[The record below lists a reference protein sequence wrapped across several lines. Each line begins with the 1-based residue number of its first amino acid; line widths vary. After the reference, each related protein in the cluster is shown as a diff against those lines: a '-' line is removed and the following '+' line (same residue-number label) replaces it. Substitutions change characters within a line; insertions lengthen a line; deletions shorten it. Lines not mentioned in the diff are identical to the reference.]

1 MSEVYAVQNP
11 MLRYATQI
19 GWDYISRP
27 EAMQRRNGDAKE
39 LYFTDTLKTQL
50 LKLNPGV
57 VNPDRV
63 EDIIRRLKLI
73 QPTIEGNYQALS
85 WLRGEQSVF
94 VPGENR
100 ERNVTLIDFDTPD
113 NNIFH
118 VTDEWRQEGTRF
130 PNRADAVFLING
142 IPVAVAETKGEGVAE
157 GLAKGIDQIRR
168 YHNQTPEMM
177 ISSQVFEVTELW
189 NFWYGVTWNTSRKNL
204 FDWKEE
210 SSNDDGE
217 VKEGNYERK
226 IKTFF
231 DRQRFLQI
239 LREYIIFITK
249 DDQLT
254 KVILRQ
260 HQTRAVEKVIQRVQ
274 DPNKRHGLIWHTQG
288 SGKTLTMITIAAL
301 LLRNVGEGEKPTVL
315 MVIDRNE
322 LENQLF
328 KNIAGYGI
336 TSFRVAEN
344 KQDLEDIIA
353 SDYRGLV
360 VAMIHKFDKMK
371 ARNERSSI
379 TVLVDEAHRTTGG
392 DLGNYLM
399 ASLPNATYIGFT
411 GTPISRLAQGKS
423 TFQVFGVDDA
433 DQKYTLDQYST
444 AESIKDGTT
453 LKLNY
458 ALARSD
464 LLVNREL
471 LEQEFFNLQE
481 TEGISD
487 IGELNA
493 ILDRAVNLKSAL
505 KSEERVDK
513 IAKFVAEHFRQYV
526 ETMGFKAFLVGVDRP
541 ACVLYKQALD
551 KYLPPEYS
559 QVVYSQSTDEGLRE
573 YNLTDA
579 QEKEVRK
586 AFIKKCVGSKVVT
599 LSDAAISF
607 VQSRP
612 KDFVYNQPSQTL
624 TIIGY
629 CSAQD
634 AERLENLCSKVDAA
648 TAIRELY
655 EEYKKRL
662 PKILIVTE
670 KLLTGFDAPILYC
683 MYLDKPMRDHVLLQ
697 AIARVNRPYED
708 DDGLI
713 KPFGFVLDFVGIFDQ
728 NLQRALAFESQEV
741 EAIIQNVDVL
751 KNLFATLMRET
762 APQYLTLTRGWDDK
776 AKERAAAHFADK
788 DARQQFFKFVRRLQ
802 SLYDILSPD
811 AFLEPFMENYKALVK
826 LYGTIRNAYSDS
838 PYVDKELTAKTKEL
852 LRQNISISDLE
863 MPGVIYE
870 LGAEQLAEL
879 RQSDTTDTVKVLNL
893 SKALGN
899 VVREKLAQSP
909 FLLSIGERADK
920 VIQAYENR
928 QINTQSALE
937 QLEQIAQ
944 ECVDAESAHQ
954 RLDVDENT
962 FAIYTVLKQVV
973 ENLDVEQAR
982 AINTIYSNFPDYQWD
997 ERQETELRTEI
1008 YAALHPI
1015 AGSVKQ
1021 TIEVTNNLLKL
1032 QRV

>member
-1 MSEVYAVQNP
+1 MSEASAVQNP
-11 MLRYATQI
+11 MLRYADQI
-19 GWDYISRP
+19 GWDYISRT
-27 EAMQRRNGDAKE
+27 EALQRRGGAAG
-39 LYFTDTLKTQL
+39 LYFTDILKTQL

-57 VNPDRV
+57 VNSDRS

-73 QPTIEGNYQALS
+73 PPTIEGNSQVLS

-94 VPGENR
+94 VSNENR
-100 ERNVTLIDFDTPD
+100 ERNVKLIDFENPE

-130 PNRADAVFLING
+130 PNRADIVFLING

-204 FDWKEE
+204 FDWKE
-210 SSNDDGE
+210 S
-217 VKEGNYERK
+217 GNKQVEIKAGDYERK

-231 DRQRFLQI
+231 DRQRFLQV
-239 LREYIIFITK
+239 LREYIIFLTK

-260 HQTRAVEKVIQRVQ
+260 HQTRAVEKVIHRVQ
-274 DPNKRHGLIWHTQG
+274 DPSKRHGLIWHTQG
-288 SGKTLTMITIAAL
+288 SGKTLTMITIAAS
-301 LLRNVGEGEKPTVL
+301 LLRNVGAGEKPTVL

-322 LENQLF
+322 LENQLD
-328 KNIAGYGI
+328 KNLKGYGI
-336 TSFRVAEN
+336 GKYELAEN

-379 TVLVDEAHRTTGG
+379 TILVDEAHRTTGG

-433 DQKYTLDQYST
+433 EQGYTLDKYDT
-444 AESIKDGTT
+444 AESIADGTT

-487 IGELNA
+487 IEELNA
-493 ILDRAVNLKSAL
+493 ILNRAVNLKSAL
-505 KSEERVDK
+505 KAKERVDE

-526 ETMGFKAFLVGVDRP
+526 ELMGFKAFLVGVDRP

-551 KYLPPEYS
+551 KYLPAEYS
-559 QVVYSQSTDEGLRE
+559 QVVYSSSTEEGLRE
-573 YNLTDA
+573 YNLTQT

-586 AFIKKCVGSKVVT
+586 SFIKKSVVSKVVN
-599 LSDAAISF
+599 LSDAAINF
-607 VQSRP
+607 IQSRP
-612 KDFVYNQPSQTL
+612 KDFIYDQPSQTL

-634 AERLENLCSKVDAA
+634 AETLQSLRA
-648 TAIRELY
+648 TADTATTIRELY
-655 EEYKKRL
+655 EEYKKRQ

-697 AIARVNRPYED
+697 GIARVNRPYED
-708 DDGLI
+708 DDGLV

-728 NLQRALAFESQEV
+728 NLQKALAFESEEV
-741 EAIIQNVDVL
+741 ATIIQNVDVL
-751 KNLFATLMRET
+751 KNHFAKLMRQT
-762 APQYLTLTRGWDDK
+762 APQYLPLTQGWDDK

-788 DARQQFFKFVRRLQ
+788 DTQEQFFKFLRQLQ
-802 SLYDILSPD
+802 SLYDILAPD

-852 LRQNISISDLE
+852 L
-863 MPGVIYE
+863 
-870 LGAEQLAEL
+870 
-879 RQSDTTDTVKVLNL
+879 
-893 SKALGN
+893 
-899 VVREKLAQSP
+899 
-909 FLLSIGERADK
+909 
-920 VIQAYENR
+920 
-928 QINTQSALE
+928 
-937 QLEQIAQ
+937 
-944 ECVDAESAHQ
+944 
-954 RLDVDENT
+954 
-962 FAIYTVLKQVV
+962 
-973 ENLDVEQAR
+973 
-982 AINTIYSNFPDYQWD
+982 
-997 ERQETELRTEI
+997 
-1008 YAALHPI
+1008 
-1015 AGSVKQ
+1015 
-1021 TIEVTNNLLKL
+1021 
-1032 QRV
+1032 